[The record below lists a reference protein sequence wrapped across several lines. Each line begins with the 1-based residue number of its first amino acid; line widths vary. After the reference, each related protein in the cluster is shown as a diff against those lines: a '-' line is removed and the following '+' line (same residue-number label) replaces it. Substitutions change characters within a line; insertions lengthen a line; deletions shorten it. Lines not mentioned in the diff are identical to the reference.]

1 MSTVYEVLREMTC
14 DSTYYQNL
22 GDAIAAAWDIF
33 VRDSEGLEVDMR
45 KCWSSLV
52 EENCIEGFCAVAA
65 IEVKDEFSILKIHQ
79 NFRED

>member
-1 MSTVYEVLREMTC
+1 MFTVYEVLREMTC

-45 KCWSSLV
+45 ECWARLV
-52 EENCIEGFCAVAA
+52 EENEIEGFCAVAA
-65 IEVKDEFSILKIHQ
+65 IEVK
-79 NFRED
+79 R

>member
-1 MSTVYEVLREMTC
+1 MFTVYEVLREETC

-45 KCWSSLV
+45 KCWARLV
-52 EENCIEGFCAVAA
+52 EENCIEGFCAVDA
-65 IEVKDEFSILKIHQ
+65 IEVKDEIFNS
-79 NFRED
+79 

>member
-1 MSTVYEVLREMTC
+1 MDTVYEVWRGETC
-14 DSTYYQNL
+14 DCTYYQNL
-22 GDAIAAAWDIF
+22 GDAIVAAWDIF

-45 KCWSSLV
+45 ECWSRLV

-65 IEVKDEFSILKIHQ
+65 IEVKDKISIPKIHQ